1 VLRVAG
7 LVALL
12 SRPALNELYL
22 LGVSY
27 VVLATFLA
35 LEVTLA
41 TSTPPRAPS
50 TGVGAAM
57 FFIYL
62 TYSLLPIRLLE
73 AVGAGVVLSAA
84 QLACVIYLHHEDA
97 IWRQVSEVQTKM
109 ADETRILRLS
119 TGRSCMQ
126 MRRAL

>member
-1 VLRVAG
+1 
-7 LVALL
+7 VALL

-27 VVLATFLA
+27 VVVATFLA

-84 QLACVIYLHHEDA
+84 QLACAIYLHHDDA
-97 IWRQVSEVQTKM
+97 VWRQVSEAQAKV
-109 ADETRILRLS
+109 ADKTRIR
-119 TGRSCMQ
+119 
-126 MRRAL
+126 